1 MLAARFAD
9 GSLLLAIVALIAL
22 EAAAL
27 VWLWYRRG
35 TGLAPR
41 EYLGNLVSGGL
52 LMMAVRAAASC
63 SRVSATTTSF
73 SVTRARSLAANTA
86 TQPRRTPGMRP
97 TASSSS

>member
-52 LMMAVRAAASC
+52 LMMAVRAALIVAPTE
-63 SRVSATTTSF
+63 R
-73 SVTRARSLAANTA
+73 RARSTMPSDQGKPISRCCAGLSL
-86 TQPRRTPGMRP
+86 P
-97 TASSSS
+97 

>member
-27 VWLWYRRG
+27 VWLWHRRG
-35 TGLAPR
+35 AGLALR

-52 LMMAVRAAASC
+52 LMMAVRAALLDQSWMIVAMWLLGAL
-63 SRVSATTTSF
+63 SAH
-73 SVTRARSLAANTA
+73 VLDVLLRWRWPVGH
-86 TQPRRTPGMRP
+86 PRFKD
-97 TASSSS
+97 

>member
-27 VWLWYRRG
+27 VWLWHRRG

-52 LMMAVRAAASC
+52 LMMA
-63 SRVSATTTSF
+63 
-73 SVTRARSLAANTA
+73 ARSALLDQSWMIVAMWLLGALSA
-86 TQPRRTPGMRP
+86 HVLDVLLRWRWPVGHPRFKD
-97 TASSSS
+97 

>member
-1 MLAARFAD
+1 MLAARLAD

-27 VWLWYRRG
+27 LWLWSRRG

-52 LMMAVRAAASC
+52 LMMAVRAALLDQAWV
-63 SRVSATTTSF
+63 RVAMWLLGAL
-73 SVTRARSLAANTA
+73 VAHVIDVLLRW
-86 TQPRRTPGMRP
+86 RRPAGRLRFKD
-97 TASSSS
+97 

>member
-52 LMMAVRAAASC
+52 LMMAVRAALLDQSWMIVAMWLLGAL
-63 SRVSATTTSF
+63 SAHLLD
-73 SVTRARSLAANTA
+73 VLLRWRWPVGH
-86 TQPRRTPGMRP
+86 PRFK
-97 TASSSS
+97 A